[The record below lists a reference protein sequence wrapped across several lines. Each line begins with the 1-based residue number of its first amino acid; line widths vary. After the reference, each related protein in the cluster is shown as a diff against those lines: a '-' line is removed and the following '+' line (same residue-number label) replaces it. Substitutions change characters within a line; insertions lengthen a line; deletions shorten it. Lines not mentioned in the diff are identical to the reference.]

1 VILLV
6 LSLAAGADD
15 RRAATALE
23 AELRFAEAAEAWA
36 RCAEAGPPRER
47 EGCRAAAERLR
58 PQAADGY
65 AGWSVLSR
73 VRRDYRT
80 LGSEASRHEVQA
92 ALDAN
97 PTGPAAPALERWLV
111 AEALEHGQESPLAAR
126 VASADPTDAAWVA
139 EQTAGVRRAAHH
151 RWIAA
156 VGGAFT
162 LGFVGI
168 AAVGRP
174 RAALAWRSAGAAL
187 VALGLVPAALAT
199 AWEPENAAPFLQ
211 NAGFVAVA
219 VLLAPRAP
227 AWLGALGTFG
237 GLAALAWA
245 HGWLGKLGV
254 P

>member
-1 VILLV
+1 MILLA
-6 LSLAAGADD
+6 LTLAAGADD

-65 AGWSVLSR
+65 AGWSALSR
-73 VRRDYRT
+73 VRRDYRS
-80 LGSEASRHEVQA
+80 LGPDASRQQVQA

-97 PTGPAAPALERWLV
+97 PAGPAAPALERWLV
-111 AEALEHGQESPLAAR
+111 AEALEHGQESPLAGR

-139 EQTAGVRRAAHH
+139 EQTAGIRRAAHH
-151 RWIAA
+151 RAIAG
-156 VGGAFT
+156 VGGTFALAF
-162 LGFVGI
+162 LGT

-174 RAALAWRSAGAAL
+174 RSPLAWRSAGGAL

-199 AWEPENAAPFLQ
+199 AWETENAAPFLQ
-211 NAGFVAVA
+211 NAGFVALA